1 MKRVQSKLTW
11 FENTWLVWI
20 GFIGIFLTLLVPPM
34 QKPDEYLHFKKAVSM
49 SNGLFFCPSA
59 SHQYKMQNTYND
71 VITLVNSYSLAQN
84 PGGKFYYK
92 EFVRPLFRDQQG
104 KILIHTSDPLVCGLP
119 SLGYLPQTVGLIIA
133 NLFQLNGFYG
143 FYLGRL
149 FGFLTFFAVLVQVVR
164 FSHTKIRPLFL
175 VFSSLPM
182 VLHQT
187 GAYSYD
193 SAQMT
198 VGIVLFFLLFKLI
211 DQQKINWK
219 VLLLFLCSLFVFY
232 LTKYQSFWLFFA
244 LPLLVIDKVVATKQK
259 VKSALVIG
267 IYTVVVLLTFITNQ
281 LNTFSS
287 SDAPPTSELTPQTIQ
302 RSIIT
307 TDPIRILEM
316 FIETTQVQGWFYF
329 NSFFGNFGWLDY
341 ELKLGV
347 YLLFFGLLIHS
358 ASRFSLPNQTSY
370 PLVKAMLCMT
380 ILVLSYVLILFG
392 FFLSNTPVNDEIGGI
407 VSHGV
412 QGRYFLL
419 LVPIAFLFVGY
430 LKQSKFGK
438 PLLYGLFGLFIA
450 YRIIYAVFLR
460 YYDYQSNYDFVTEHQ
475 AINESEIV
483 GTIDSA
489 LGIEM
494 SVLPNRKIK
503 GFTLGPIAIAE
514 KKGVRMPYEYSVR
527 SGACTET
534 GEILVR
540 DYVMNRHYHTTQLE
554 VVFRKVSISTTA
566 NTQYCVTI
574 KPYAD
579 YSQETLNYQY
589 LGRSAL
595 LSATAAYLR

>member
-1 MKRVQSKLTW
+1 MTW
-11 FENTWLVWI
+11 FDKAWLVWI
-20 GFIGIFLTLLVPPM
+20 GVIGIFLTLLVPPM

-49 SNGLFFCPSA
+49 SNGLIFCNSA
-59 SHQYKMQNTYND
+59 SDQWKIQNTYSD
-71 VITLVNSYSLAQN
+71 VINLVNSYSLTHN
-84 PGGKFYYK
+84 PGGKFYYT
-92 EFVRPLFRDQQG
+92 EFFRPLFRDQQG
-104 KILIHTSDPLVCGLP
+104 NTAVLTNDEYVCGLP
-119 SLGYLPQTVGLIIA
+119 PLGYVPQTVGLIIA

-149 FGFLTFFAVLVQVVR
+149 FGFLTFFAVLTQVVR
-164 FSHTKIRPLFL
+164 FSHSKIRPLFL
-175 VFSSLPM
+175 IFSSLPM

-211 DQQKINWK
+211 EQQKINWK
-219 VLLLFLCSLFVFY
+219 LLLLFLGSLFIFY

-244 LPLLVIDKVVATKQK
+244 LPLLVLDKVINSKQK
-259 VKSALVIG
+259 IKSMLVIG
-267 IYTVVVLLTFITNQ
+267 IYTIVVLLTFITNQ

-287 SDAPPTSELTPQTIQ
+287 NDAPSTSELAPQTIQ

-307 TDPIRILEM
+307 AEPTRILEM

-341 ELKLGV
+341 ELKLGA

-358 ASRFSLPNQTSY
+358 VSRFSLPSQTSY
-370 PLVKAMLCMT
+370 PLLKAMFCMT
-380 ILVLSYVLILFG
+380 IIVLSYFLILFG
-392 FFLSNTPVNDEIGGI
+392 FFLSNTPINDEIGGI

-489 LGIEM
+489 LEIEM

-534 GEILVR
+534 GELLVR
-540 DYVMNRHYHTTQLE
+540 DYVMNRH
-554 VVFRKVSISTTA
+554 
-566 NTQYCVTI
+566 
-574 KPYAD
+574 
-579 YSQETLNYQY
+579 
-589 LGRSAL
+589 
-595 LSATAAYLR
+595 